1 MNQKPV
7 ICRFCRT
14 DLRLKYFPKAP
25 TCNVSAKLENKDLL
39 NLHQNKDV
47 IYVVIADCLID
58 LGKPLD
64 IKASIPSK
72 SCLICIGSV
81 VRLHAQLISLLEN
94 LNLDAQ
100 LNLSSKKKSKVNFS
114 VFDCFSEEKVSE
126 KPNQVT
132 SSIKDSP
139 TN

>member
-39 NLHQNKDV
+39 NFYQNKDV

-64 IKASIPSK
+64 IKARESK
-72 SCLICIGSV
+72 MRVL
-81 VRLHAQLISLLEN
+81 AQTTTFRPLLWRANAVDEN
-94 LNLDAQ
+94 
-100 LNLSSKKKSKVNFS
+100 
-114 VFDCFSEEKVSE
+114 
-126 KPNQVT
+126 
-132 SSIKDSP
+132 
-139 TN
+139 